1 MKKFYKKLLA
11 AGLGAALALSVA
23 ACGTNKETAKN
34 ADAKKV
40 LKIATNATYVPFEFK
55 DKGTSGDD
63 SDYIGMEIDMIRE
76 VAKRLG
82 REPQME
88 NIPFNGIIPAI
99 QSKQVDVA
107 ATGMT
112 MTKERAKK
120 VAFAAPFYESKLA
133 IVVPTDSPV
142 QSAADLKGKNVAVMV
157 GTTGAKYAESHG
169 MVAKQFDS
177 SANALLEVQVGNAPA
192 AIVDKPVGEYFSTLE
207 GKGKGKVRVIPIP
220 DSKSELLGFVLNQ
233 DDKELK
239 DAINKAIADMKKD
252 GTYAKLYKKWFNQ
265 KAPNLPESAEKALG
279 LSITQEQIDE
289 LKAHK
294 DEINFDVAKE
304 REKLARLSAEHQASK
319 H

>member
-1 MKKFYKKLLA
+1 MKKIYKKLLA
-11 AGLGAALALSVA
+11 VGLGAALALSVA

-55 DKGTSGDD
+55 DKGTSGDE
-63 SDYIGMEIDMIRE
+63 SDYKGMEIDMIRE

-279 LSITQEQIDE
+279 L
-289 LKAHK
+289 
-294 DEINFDVAKE
+294 
-304 REKLARLSAEHQASK
+304 
-319 H
+319 